1 MKPWPTISQFSSA
14 RVDFGGMSLGN
25 NRAMSNTSPS
35 AKAEIMWSII
45 PA

>member
-14 RVDFGGMSLGN
+14 GVDFGDFSLGN

-35 AKAEIMWSII
+35 VKAEILWSTI